1 MGQRLIN
8 ALCEVTPVVIDFEY
22 TTPRGHAP
30 EPIEVAVQALRV
42 RDGQLDRTARWEALI
57 RPPQHAELTTFDI
70 NQTGITPD
78 MLAGRPYAGE
88 VLAELDRRFTAG
100 PYVLVAHHA
109 PAEARLLFAYRQHC
123 PNLARIDLLDTVR
136 LAKNLYPELPKH
148 GLDTLLRHLQIPS
161 SPGRHRAMADV
172 QVTTEVFLRMVND
185 ADWADLRQLRRL
197 AGYAAEAAQPEQIA
211 LFG

>member
-8 ALCEVTPVVIDFEY
+8 ALREVTLVVIDFEY
-22 TTPRGHAP
+22 TTPRGYAP

-42 RDGQLDRTARWEALI
+42 RDGTLKRAARWEALM
-57 RPPQHAELTTFDI
+57 RPPPHAGMTTFDI

-78 MLAGRPYAGE
+78 MLADRPNAGE
-88 VLAELDRRFTAG
+88 VLAELDRRLTAG
-100 PYVLVAHHA
+100 PYLLVAHHA
-109 PAEARLLFAYRQHC
+109 PAEARLLFAYREHC

-148 GLDTLLRHLQIPS
+148 GLDDMLRHLQIPS
-161 SPGRHRAMADV
+161 PPDRHRAMADV
-172 QVTTEVFLRMVND
+172 QITTDVFIRIVTD

-197 AGYAAEAAQPEQIA
+197 AGYAAKAARPEQVT
-211 LFG
+211 LFS